1 MFKGRSVIE
10 IMVLWFSFIVGF
22 VLIVMAT
29 MISFTKIRHPEV
41 NIDRAT
47 DALFAAVTI
56 VLGAL
61 LGMLTVKG
69 TAQADLSKRPDEDKG
84 IEITERTE

>member
-22 VLIVMAT
+22 TLLATGATIAIVE
-29 MISFTKIRHPEV
+29 IRNPSA
-41 NIDRAT
+41 NTQPAT
-47 DALFAAVTI
+47 DTLFTAITI

-61 LGMLTVKG
+61 LGMLTVKSAATSELG
-69 TAQADLSKRPDEDKG
+69 KRPEEKEPKD
-84 IEITERTE
+84 ITERTE